1 MNPMY
6 PIERPE
12 FTAYM
17 INVADNTRISRVNR
31 MESGRRLGL
40 VGRIYSSVMKRL
52 SRLEDSTQITS
63 NPVPTG

>member
-31 MESGRRLGL
+31 MEFGRRPGL
-40 VGRIYSSVMKRL
+40 VGRMYSAVMRRL
-52 SRLEDSTQITS
+52 SREDSTQITS
-63 NPVPTG
+63 SPVPTG